1 MLTYVDGCDKVTLA
15 VAIILLIASNGTSR
29 TLAVS
34 GVTELLG
41 GSGSTVIKYDVSI

>member
-1 MLTYVDGCDKVTLA
+1 MTLA
-15 VAIILLIASNGTSR
+15 VVIILLIASNGTSR